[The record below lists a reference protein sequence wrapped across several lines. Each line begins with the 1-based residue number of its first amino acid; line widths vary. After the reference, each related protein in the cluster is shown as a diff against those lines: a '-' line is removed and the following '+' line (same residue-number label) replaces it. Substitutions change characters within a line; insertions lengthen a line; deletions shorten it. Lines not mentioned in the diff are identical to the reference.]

1 MIDKIGV
8 EVRIERIWEIKGGSE
23 ERGKMAVVRLGSEGE
38 KRRTMEK
45 KKDQKEDKGWI
56 VDDLMWKERKEKW
69 HIAEIA
75 KEQER
80 RRIRVPGGNGML
92 ILSED
97 YLIQPLV

>member
-1 MIDKIGV
+1 
-8 EVRIERIWEIKGGSE
+8 
-23 ERGKMAVVRLGSEGE
+23 
-38 KRRTMEK
+38 MEK